1 VLKVRRATWRGCRE
15 MEETMEYTGQEL
27 VSYGKNVLSVSGQNL
42 GNSGGYVGDF
52 PPVYYPVYDHYFHNW
67 YPTYSV
73 ITEKSKV
80 ERGFKIV
87 GKMLENK
94 IITKELTIK
103 EFIKLVNDIAE
114 IL

>member
-1 VLKVRRATWRGCRE
+1 
-15 MEETMEYTGQEL
+15 MQYTGNEL
-27 VSYGKNVLSVSGQNL
+27 VSCTYREASSGNL
-42 GNSGGYVGDF
+42 GVAIDNCYI
-52 PPVYYPVYDHYFHNW
+52 PYPNYYPIYEQYYHSW
-67 YPTYSV
+67 YPTTF

-80 ERGFKIV
+80 EQGFKIV
-87 GKMLENK
+87 AKMLEGK

>member
-1 VLKVRRATWRGCRE
+1 
-15 MEETMEYTGQEL
+15 MNSYTGQQAISGSEM
-27 VSYGKNVLSVSGQNL
+27 VSYSGNTL
-42 GNSGGYVGDF
+42 NAGDYCIGY
-52 PPVYYPVYDHYFHNW
+52 PYYYPIYEQHYHNW
-67 YPTYSV
+67 YPSTTF

-80 ERGFKIV
+80 EQGFRIV
-87 GKMLENK
+87 GKMIEKK

>member
-1 VLKVRRATWRGCRE
+1 
-15 MEETMEYTGQEL
+15 MEYTGQEL
-27 VSYGKNVLSVSGQNL
+27 VSYSNNSLQVGGSSLGV
-42 GNSGGYVGDF
+42 GNSYVGDF
-52 PPVYYPVYDHYFHNW
+52 PPYYYPVYEHYYHNW
-67 YPTYSV
+67 FPSTTY

-80 ERGFKIV
+80 EQGFKIV